1 MWLISGKFSIAMLL
15 RTEEGLEVRT
25 AFGEPDEE
33 SGTVIEEP
41 QLCCEERSQDG
52 G

>member
-1 MWLISGKFSIAMLL
+1 MLL
-15 RTEEGLEVRT
+15 RTEEDLDVMT

-33 SGTVIEEP
+33 SGTVIKEP
-41 QLCCEERSQDG
+41 QLCCEVRPSDG